1 MLLGGASLRS
11 SSVSLTAEQR
21 RTRAQRAAD
30 ARHHPGADPEELE
43 RERTD
48 RAIDEIVARAPTM
61 TAEQAA
67 RIGRMF
73 TYIDPDAGG

>member
-1 MLLGGASLRS
+1 MP
-11 SSVSLTAEQR
+11 LTAEQR
-21 RTRAQRAAD
+21 RVRARGAAD
-30 ARHHPGADPEELE
+30 ARHHPGVDPAELE

-48 RAIDEIVARAPTM
+48 RAIDAIVARAPTM

-67 RIGRMF
+67 RVGRMF

>member
-1 MLLGGASLRS
+1 MP
-11 SSVSLTAEQR
+11 LTAEQR
-21 RTRAQRAAD
+21 TGRARNAAD
-30 ARHHPGADPEELE
+30 ARHHPGVDPADLE

-48 RAIDEIVARAPTM
+48 RAIDDIVARAPTM

-73 TYIDPDAGG
+73 NYTDPGAGG